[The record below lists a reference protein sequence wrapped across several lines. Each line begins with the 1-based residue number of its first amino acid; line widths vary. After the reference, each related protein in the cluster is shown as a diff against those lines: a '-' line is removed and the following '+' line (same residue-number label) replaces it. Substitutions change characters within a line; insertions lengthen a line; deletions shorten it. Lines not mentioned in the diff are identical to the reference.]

1 LGPLIFSKLE
11 NTKEKQIL
19 KDPDLGHFKVLFESQ
34 LIILTTWLF
43 TDLGERLPVKLKKPN
58 ILDSLLL
65 VYKNRKLR
73 PFSILSIWQ
82 SMNNINIW
90 CSFDSG
96 GVDYH
101 LIHQIQF
108 EIEFWLSWLEW
119 FIFNNNNLVQYR
131 FRRCRCLTNTFIRV
145 PPLGWKIAC
154 MDGWGLNLPP

>member
-82 SMNNINIW
+82 SMNNINI
-90 CSFDSG
+90 
-96 GVDYH
+96 
-101 LIHQIQF
+101 
-108 EIEFWLSWLEW
+108 
-119 FIFNNNNLVQYR
+119 
-131 FRRCRCLTNTFIRV
+131 
-145 PPLGWKIAC
+145 
-154 MDGWGLNLPP
+154 